1 MSADVR
7 EAGEA
12 GEADEAGRRGL
23 RARCVPRRAHRF
35 GCRRECGIVNV
46 FATDVNV
53 NTTDA
58 TAGATAL
65 C

>member
-23 RARCVPRRAHRF
+23 RARCVPRRAHTALGVGVSADCERF
-35 GCRRECGIVNV
+35 RDRRER
-46 FATDVNV
+46 
-53 NTTDA
+53 
-58 TAGATAL
+58 
-65 C
+65 